1 MPTANELVHYPSCV
15 VNLQLTVDPK
25 LYIRVEDGGAPEN
38 QNLVRSPNNG
48 AFILNRVPKKCNIQL
63 QGYTQAATYKLV
75 FDYRE
80 LPIDPRTIVAATAE
94 IYLGTV
100 SASDFADGMNREV
113 APGIRKSILRT
124 RNQDGTLNEEFL
136 VMLGPV
142 DDWSVKHNEG
152 ASEVH
157 LEGRDLRGIFLDSP
171 LVSEFDVAQN
181 RNQPTTTPRP
191 GHTAATPNRR
201 RRTHILDRL
210 VTDVPINK
218 VVEQL
223 IYQHDTIR
231 RLPEN
236 LRPRVLV
243 NPAEWLDGIVP
254 SPGKGSHIPR
264 HRRGAN
270 GQGGG
275 GGGAA
280 ANMNFWDAITRY
292 CYLVGAIPTFRGR
305 NLLIRPGYAL
315 FDRIRNIETPF
326 VPNQSRTN
334 GLDTWH
340 IRRLVWGRDIENLEL
355 GRKYAGHNKPKTVRC
370 ISVDPSAGT
379 NRRGREQ
386 RLEASWPPR
395 TVREARREGAKDPR
409 NAVGGEESQE
419 IMNIP
424 VHGVRNIQQL
434 TDIARSFY
442 EQLGRLEMKGSVST
456 SKLTSFGGTNA
467 DPDLLRLRVG
477 DPVELLVDA
486 SRLEAQS
493 PIVSTLNQS
502 AQLPFSEAVRQVQRY
517 IPDENLC
524 RAIVASAWGNI
535 MGVLRYFRVGS
546 VDFDW
551 SYESV
556 EVKADIQNY
565 FTPRWDRNESERQA
579 AARSQHPVDHHR
591 GQRANRAL
599 ADVSAGGEE
608 ITLEPTYI
616 SRNAEVEVPLTEVV
630 GRRSFATAND
640 VMQSPSD
647 VVINT
652 AEGYV
657 TQLFREAG
665 SRW

>member
-1 MPTANELVHYPSCV
+1 MPAHHDLTFYPSCT

-25 LYIRVEDGGAPEN
+25 LYIRVEEAQGFEN
-38 QNLVRSPNNG
+38 QGLVRSPNNG
-48 AFILNRVPKKCNIQL
+48 AFVLNRVPKKCNIQL
-63 QGYTQAATYKLV
+63 QGHTQAATYKLI

-80 LPIDPRTIVAATAE
+80 LPIDPRTIIAATAE
-94 IYLGTV
+94 VYIGTV

-113 APGIRKSILRT
+113 APGVRKSILKT
-124 RNQDGTLNEEFL
+124 RNQDGTHNDEFL
-136 VMLGPV
+136 VLLGPV

-157 LEGRDLRGIFLDSP
+157 LEGRDLRGLFLDSP
-171 LVSEFDVAQN
+171 LVSEFDTAQN
-181 RNQPTTTPRP
+181 RNQPSPTTPRP
-191 GHTAATPNRR
+191 GHETPTPNRR
-201 RRTHILDRL
+201 RRSHILDRL

-231 RLPEN
+231 RLPQN
-236 LRPRVLV
+236 LRPRVIV
-243 NPAEWLDGIVP
+243 RPEEWLNGVVP
-254 SPGKGSHIPR
+254 SPGAGSHVPR

-292 CYLVGAIPTFRGR
+292 CYLVGAIPTFQGR
-305 NLLIRPGYAL
+305 NLIIRPGYAL
-315 FDRIRNIETPF
+315 FDRLRNIETPF
-326 VPNQSRTN
+326 RPNESRSDGISKWNT
-334 GLDTWH
+334 
-340 IRRLVWGRDIENLEL
+340 RRLVWGRDIESMEL

-379 NRRGREQ
+379 GRRGREQ
-386 RLEASWPPR
+386 LLEASWPPR

-424 VHGVRNIQQL
+424 VHGVRDIQQL

-442 EQLGRLEMKGSVST
+442 EQLGRLEMKGSIST
-456 SKLTSFGGTNA
+456 SQLTSFGGTNA

-486 SRLEAQS
+486 SRMDAQS
-493 PIVSTLNQS
+493 PIVATLNQS
-502 AQLPFSEAVRQVQRY
+502 AQLPFSQAVREVQRY

-524 RAIVASAWGNI
+524 RAIVASARGNI

-551 SYESV
+551 SFESI

-565 FTPRWDRNESERQA
+565 FTPRWDQNASERQA
-579 AARSQHPVDHHR
+579 ENRRNHPVDHHR
-591 GQRANRAL
+591 GQRARRAL
-599 ADVSAGGEE
+599 DNDVSAGGDEQRLPE
-608 ITLEPTYI
+608 TRITGN
-616 SRNAEVEVPLTEVV
+616 SRSGTTTLTNSDEATERNREDGSMEDYMGNVFRRV
-630 GRRSFATAND
+630 G
-640 VMQSPSD
+640 Q
-647 VVINT
+647 
-652 AEGYV
+652 
-657 TQLFREAG
+657 
-665 SRW
+665 RW